1 MRVVVPLSV
10 LCALALGV
18 SVVRAG
24 LYDAELSAAELR
36 GPEQPISFSHKKHAG
51 ELKIDCLY
59 CHGAAEKSQSATVPA
74 VSVCMGC
81 HQHVKHRKS
90 DDPAAIEAST
100 AEIAK
105 LQGYYER
112 GESIPWVKIHN
123 LPEFV
128 QFKHFKHVQAG
139 VACQTCHGQVQEMN
153 RVYLVPDTHYTK
165 RSFFLPPAS
174 PELACSWESTLSGAP
189 PADCGVGTHRLRGPV
204 PGSGRRPVP
213 KDPL

>member
-1 MRVVVPLSV
+1 MRARVVVPLSA

-24 LYDAELSAAELR
+24 LYDADLSASELR

-59 CHGAAEKSQSATVPA
+59 CHGAAEKSQAATVPA

-81 HQHVKHRKS
+81 HQHVKHRTS
-90 DDPAAIEAST
+90 DDPAALEAST

-105 LQGYYER
+105 LQGYWDR
-112 GESIPWVKIHN
+112 GESIPWIKIHN

-139 VACQTCHGQVQEMN
+139 LACQTCHGQVQEMN
-153 RVYLVPDTHYTK
+153 RVYLAPDTRYTK
-165 RSFFLPPAS
+165 RSFFLPTAKL
-174 PELACSWESTLSGAP
+174 EMGWCMECHLQRGAP
-189 PADCGVGTHRLRGPV
+189 DDCGACHH
-204 PGSGRRPVP
+204 
-213 KDPL
+213 